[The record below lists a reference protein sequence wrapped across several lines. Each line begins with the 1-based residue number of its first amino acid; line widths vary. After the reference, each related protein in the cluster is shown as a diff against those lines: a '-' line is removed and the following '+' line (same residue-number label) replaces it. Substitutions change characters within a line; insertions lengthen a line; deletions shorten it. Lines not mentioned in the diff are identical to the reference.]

1 MENFS
6 QKFSPCI
13 NIINR
18 IFRDMKIH
26 FYTVMKPEF
35 LGSHRDQTSKCILI
49 TLAVTVDWWD
59 RSTHSTVL
67 CVRSSL
73 SLYHSSIRCEYKY
86 NDTPHFARISGRGA
100 GGGGGLKRERE
111 VKVLTSRCIEA
122 DHRCC
127 NSRGR
132 EMVNEYL
139 WERWFGKFNLSLFY
153 SVTVISGLGNRG
165 RVCEGIGEEGESNR
179 VREQTSAPSSIPP
192 SSSTILFS
200 ASTLCELDD

>member
-1 MENFS
+1 MGKVAKGFNKMHFTMLYGNYCYIFMENFS

-100 GGGGGLKRERE
+100 GGGGIKTRTGGKSFDVE
-111 VKVLTSRCIEA
+111 V
-122 DHRCC
+122 HR
-127 NSRGR
+127 
-132 EMVNEYL
+132 
-139 WERWFGKFNLSLFY
+139 
-153 SVTVISGLGNRG
+153 SG
-165 RVCEGIGEEGESNR
+165 
-179 VREQTSAPSSIPP
+179 SSM
-192 SSSTILFS
+192 L
-200 ASTLCELDD
+200 